1 MIPGMPVD
9 PQCRLVL
16 DAIASMGM
24 PEMWEV
30 PVDTLRAMTAKQ
42 RAMTPPGP
50 DALVEDR
57 MVPTPH
63 ADVPVRIYRPLG
75 EGSIADGLALPALLW
90 FHGGGWVLGSI
101 AESDADC
108 RSLATLAGIC
118 VVSVEYRMAPEHV
131 FPAAVDD
138 CYAVTNWVAEHAAAL
153 GIDAA
158 RLAIGG
164 DSAGGNL
171 AAAVSLMLRDRSGP
185 TLRLV
190 LAVYPVTDL
199 GSMDTASYHQNAED
213 YFLTRKTMQWF
224 CAQYIPS
231 EADRS
236 DPRASPLRASD
247 MRGLPPALVIT
258 AEYDPLRDEGE
269 AYAARLKAAGVPVTH
284 TRYDGAFHGFFS
296 LYGFIDIAKRAHE
309 EAGAAL
315 RAALA

>member
-1 MIPGMPVD
+1 MPVD

-30 PVDTLRAMTAKQ
+30 PVDKLRAMTAKQ
-42 RAMTPPGP
+42 RAMMPPGP

-57 MVPTPH
+57 VVPTPH
-63 ADVPVRIYRPLG
+63 ADVPVRIYRPPG
-75 EGSIADGLALPALLW
+75 TGSIADGLKLPALLW

-108 RSLATLAGIC
+108 RSLATLAGVC

-131 FPAAVDD
+131 FPAAADD
-138 CYAVTNWVAEHAAAL
+138 CYAVTTWVAANAAAL
-153 GIDAA
+153 GIDPA
-158 RLAIGG
+158 RLAVGG

-185 TLRLV
+185 SLRFV

-199 GSMDTASYHQNAED
+199 GSMDTPSYRENAEG

-224 CAQYIPS
+224 RAQYTPN
-231 EADRS
+231 EADRD
-236 DPRASPLRASD
+236 DPRASPLRAD
-247 MRGLPPALVIT
+247 DLHGLPPALVIT

-269 AYAARLKAAGVPVTH
+269 AYAARLKEAGVSVTQS
-284 TRYDGAFHGFFS
+284 RYDGAFHGFFS
-296 LYGFIDIAKRAHE
+296 LHAFVDLAKRAHE
-309 EAGAAL
+309 EAGTAL